1 MKVQPRLAL
10 LALALMLVAS
20 ASAAP
25 IDITVSG
32 PVFNTAGLE
41 TARNA
46 WLAGNPY
53 SILEDFESFVW
64 DQTTGNGY
72 TTLNTATLGTFEV
85 AQSALGST
93 ALFPDGVNGPVGGT
107 GLAELLILTNA
118 QTRFGGRFNTTP
130 GGQNWLDTNDITD
143 FSLTLDYVTNT
154 LFFFI
159 TDVED
164 VGDPGLI
171 RFAVT
176 AGQDN
181 EDTVFSNIVLAN
193 GASFFVG
200 IRADNPITSV
210 RWYTTETEDG
220 FGIDDFGV
228 MNARTEIPEPSTYVL
243 LGSALLGAA
252 FFRSRRRA

>member
-1 MKVQPRLAL
+1 
-10 LALALMLVAS
+10 MLVTS

-41 TARNA
+41 AARTA
-46 WLAGNPY
+46 WLAGNPF
-53 SILEDFESFVW
+53 SILEDFESFQW

-72 TTLNTATLGTFEV
+72 TTLNTTPLGTFEV
-85 AQSALGST
+85 AQGALGST

-130 GGQNWLDTNDITD
+130 GGANWLDTNDITD
-143 FSLTLDYVTNT
+143 FSLTLDYLTNT

-181 EDTVFSNIVLAN
+181 TETTFSNIVLGN

-200 IRADNPITSV
+200 IRADNPITSI
-210 RWYTTETEDG
+210 RWFTTETEDG

-228 MNARTEIPEPSTYVL
+228 MTARPEAIPEPSTYLL

>member
-1 MKVQPRLAL
+1 MKYHPKLAL
-10 LALALMLVAS
+10 FALALMLVAS

-41 TARNA
+41 AARTA
-46 WLAGNPY
+46 WLGGNPY
-53 SILEDFESFVW
+53 SIIEDFESFQW
-64 DQTTGNGY
+64 NQTTGAGY
-72 TTLNTATLGTFEV
+72 TTLSTAALGTFEV
-85 AQSALGST
+85 AQGALGST
-93 ALFPDGVNGPVGGT
+93 ALFPNVPPLGGT
-107 GLAELLILTNA
+107 GLPELLILTNA

-130 GGQNWLDTNDITD
+130 GGANWLDTNDITD
-143 FSLTLDYVTNT
+143 FSLTLDYITNT
-154 LFFFI
+154 LFFNV

-164 VGDPGLI
+164 VGPADLMRIGVQAGNDYYEVGL
-171 RFAVT
+171 
-176 AGQDN
+176 
-181 EDTVFSNIVLAN
+181 SNILLSN

-210 RWYTTETEDG
+210 RWFTTETDDG

-228 MNARTEIPEPSTYVL
+228 MMDRPDVIPEPSTYVL

>member
-1 MKVQPRLAL
+1 MKIQPKRAL

-41 TARNA
+41 AARTA
-46 WLAGNPY
+46 WLAGNPS
-53 SILEDFESFVW
+53 SILEDFESFQW
-64 DQTTGNGY
+64 SQTTGAGH
-72 TTLNTATLGTFEV
+72 TTLNTATLGTFNV
-85 AQSALGST
+85 AQAALGST
-93 ALFPDGVNGPVGGT
+93 ALFADGPNGPLGGT
-107 GLAELLILTNA
+107 GLPELLILTNA

-130 GGQNWLDTNDITD
+130 GGANWLDTNDITD
-143 FSLTLDYVTNT
+143 FSLTLDYITNT
-154 LFFFI
+154 LFFNV
-159 TDVED
+159 TDIED
-164 VGDPGLI
+164 VGPADLMRIGIQAGDDYAEFGLSQI
-171 RFAVT
+171 LLT
-176 AGQDN
+176 
-181 EDTVFSNIVLAN
+181 N

-210 RWYTTETEDG
+210 RWFTTETEDG

-228 MNARTEIPEPSTYVL
+228 MTARPEVIPEPSTYLL

-252 FFRSRRRA
+252 FFRRRRA